1 MEDHRLP
8 KLIRDGDMDK
18 NNTPGGQRKTH
29 RKCILQS
36 LHRKTIAPEDW
47 KSVAVLK
54 DSWREKIRAIMD
66 GPGARITGTTA
77 KKVSGMWEK
86 HPTLLIGRHV
96 LKKFGGKWHRGKAVS
111 TDVDM
116 DTNEQIW
123 HVMYDDGDG
132 EDFSAREMA
141 SLLVSAESE
150 DEDAGTGQLHD
161 SSDNSSSDNSD
172 HSDSE
177 YDLVT

>member
-1 MEDHRLP
+1 
-8 KLIRDGDMDK
+8 
-18 NNTPGGQRKTH
+18 
-29 RKCILQS
+29 
-36 LHRKTIAPEDW
+36 
-47 KSVAVLK
+47 
-54 DSWREKIRAIMD
+54 
-66 GPGARITGTTA
+66 
-77 KKVSGMWEK
+77 MWEK

-111 TDVDM
+111 TDVDV

-172 HSDSE
+172 HSDSMGRM
-177 YDLVT
+177 LKNSVK

>member
-1 MEDHRLP
+1 M
-8 KLIRDGDMDK
+8 
-18 NNTPGGQRKTH
+18 
-29 RKCILQS
+29 
-36 LHRKTIAPEDW
+36 
-47 KSVAVLK
+47 
-54 DSWREKIRAIMD
+54 
-66 GPGARITGTTA
+66 GPVRARITGATA
-77 KKVSGMWEK
+77 KKVSDV
-86 HPTLLIGRHV
+86 HV

-123 HVMYDDGDG
+123 SVMYDDGDR

-141 SLLVSAESE
+141 GSLVGAESE
-150 DEDAGTGQLHD
+150 DEDAGTGQLGD

>member
-1 MEDHRLP
+1 MA
-8 KLIRDGDMDK
+8 
-18 NNTPGGQRKTH
+18 PGQ
-29 RKCILQS
+29 
-36 LHRKTIAPEDW
+36 
-47 KSVAVLK
+47 
-54 DSWREKIRAIMD
+54 
-66 GPGARITGTTA
+66 
-77 KKVSGMWEK
+77 
-86 HPTLLIGRHV
+86 GR
-96 LKKFGGKWHRGKAVS
+96 FYG
-111 TDVDM
+111 TDVDI

-141 SLLVSAESE
+141 MLLVSAESE
-150 DEDAGTGQLHD
+150 DEDAGTGQLDD